1 MSLKI
6 LTGSSV
12 RGVYRRVRPTS
23 SPRVCK
29 IEVEPEGDEAESTG
43 VRAIEE
49 RLGSYA
55 NEYPAVFR
63 FEKWLQIY
71 AGKHPSAFYGL
82 YWLARKD
89 QARIVTPDTQ
99 LVIEGFPRSANTF
112 ARVAFNRAQSER
124 VRIAHGLHVPAQV
137 IRASRWRIPTLV
149 LIRKP
154 KDAVLSFAIRDPIS
168 VDQALRYYLSFYET
182 VEEYRDAYVLG
193 LFEEVTEDFGEVI
206 RRINDRFGS
215 AFSPFSHDER
225 NVEGVFAR
233 IEKNSRKRFGE
244 TSLEDKVS
252 RPFASREKLKREVSY
267 ELDDQKRRD
276 LISRAET
283 VYDRLTHKPAQEH

>member
-1 MSLKI
+1 
-6 LTGSSV
+6 V
-12 RGVYRRVRPTS
+12 RT
-23 SPRVCK
+23 
-29 IEVEPEGDEAESTG
+29 
-43 VRAIEE
+43 IEE
-49 RLGSYA
+49 RFGSYVDEHTA
-55 NEYPAVFR
+55 MFR

-82 YWLARKD
+82 YRLARKD
-89 QARIVTPDTQ
+89 RARIVTPDTQ

-149 LIRKP
+149 LMRKP

-206 RRINDRFGS
+206 RRINDRFGTV
-215 AFSPFSHDER
+215 FSPFSHDER
-225 NVEGVFAR
+225 NVEDVFAR
-233 IEKNSRKRFGE
+233 IEINSRKRFGE

-252 RPFASREKLKREVSY
+252 RPFASREKLKREVGY
-267 ELDDQKRRD
+267 ELEDQKRRD

-283 VYDRLTHKPAQEH
+283 VYDRLTHKPAQDH